1 MMWVIRGGTLLVLW
15 VLMLLLATQLVVWA
29 QETTEKT
36 EFKVKYI
43 AEGVVYLEGGHAAG
57 LKEGQN
63 LIIEHAVA
71 KPAADSQAPGTNL
84 SPPLGVIA
92 TLKVISVAEASAV
105 CEIKSS
111 SEPVQVGDIA
121 KLAPEVIEAEQAEQ
135 QKERLAG
142 GREYPQLITFSGSA
156 DPVVEEARAAVP
168 RPPSPEINR
177 MRGRI
182 GFEYDTI
189 LTRDNP
195 SSTSTEVGLVARFDM
210 TRIGGTYW
218 NFNGYYRGRF
228 STISGNAAPVTISDL
243 ENRTYT
249 LNLQYNNPN
258 SRLVMGVGRLYLPWA
273 SSLDIMDGGYI
284 GRKVG
289 DRTTL
294 GVFGGSTPDPASY
307 DYNPNGK
314 VGGAFLNFS
323 GGSFEDWRYSVTF
336 GVALAAIGWHA
347 SRQFGFDEISISL
360 KHNLFLYDATE
371 VDVSHAVVVTPTS
384 TTGMPPPTTTTG
396 TGGLNRS
403 YVSLRYQ
410 PDSHVEFE
418 LNDTFY
424 RNFPSFDPSL
434 ISTGLLDQYL
444 FQGLSGGVR
453 VNLPA
458 RISVYTDI
466 GKSSATGDASSSWNQ
481 LYGLSLGELGHT
493 GIHADIHYSRF
504 NSSFGSGDY
513 KVISLS
519 RQLSDRLNWQFQAG
533 LQNFN
538 SPLTTTTNAHF
549 INTYLDLAVGKQMF
563 FQTGYTWQ
571 RGGTMNYD
579 QFEFVVGKR
588 F

>member
-1 MMWVIRGGTLLVLW
+1 MWVVRGRILIALW
-15 VLMLLLATQLVVWA
+15 VPFVLLAIPFAIWA
-29 QETTEKT
+29 QDTIERTA
-36 EFKVKYI
+36 FKVKYI
-43 AEGVVYLEGGHAAG
+43 AEGVVYLDGGHAAG
-57 LKEGQN
+57 LKEGQK
-63 LIIEHAVA
+63 LIVERDVV
-71 KPAADSQAPGTNL
+71 KPAANAQGAGAQIPAP
-84 SPPLGVIA
+84 SGVIA
-92 TLKVISVAEASAV
+92 TLQVISVAEASAV

-111 SEPVQVGDIA
+111 TEPVQVGDIA
-121 KLAPEVIEAEQAEQ
+121 KLAPEVVQAEQAEQ
-135 QKERLAG
+135 QKERLVG
-142 GREYPQLITFSGSA
+142 GREYPQLITFSGNA

-182 GFEYDTI
+182 GVEYDTI
-189 LTRDNP
+189 LTRGNP
-195 SSTSTEVGLVARFDM
+195 SSRSTEAGLVARFDM
-210 TRIGGTYW
+210 TRIGGTFW

-228 STISGNAAPVTISDL
+228 STISGNAAPVTINDL

-249 LNLQYNNPN
+249 LNLEYNNPD
-258 SRLVMGVGRLYLPWA
+258 SHLVMGVGRLYLPWA

-284 GRKVG
+284 GRKVS
-289 DRTTL
+289 DRTIV

-307 DYNPNGK
+307 DYNPDGK

-323 GGSFEDWRYSVTF
+323 GGSFEDWRYSATF
-336 GVALAAIGWHA
+336 GLAFAAIGWHA
-347 SRQFGFDEISISL
+347 TRQFGFDEISISL

-371 VDVSHAVVVTPTS
+371 VDVSHSVVVTPTS
-384 TTGMPPPTTTTG
+384 TTGTPPPTTTTG

-410 PDSHVEFE
+410 PDPHIEFE
-418 LNDTFY
+418 LNDTYY

-466 GKSSATGDASSSWNQ
+466 GKSSATGDASGSWNQ
-481 LYGLSLGELGHT
+481 LYGLSIGELGRT
-493 GIHADIHYSRF
+493 GIHADFHYSKF

-513 KVISLS
+513 KVLSFS

-533 LQNFN
+533 LQKFN
-538 SPLTTTTNAHF
+538 SPLTTTTKAHF
-549 INTYLDLAVGKQMF
+549 INTYLDIAVGKQMF

-579 QFEFVVGKR
+579 QFEFIVGKR